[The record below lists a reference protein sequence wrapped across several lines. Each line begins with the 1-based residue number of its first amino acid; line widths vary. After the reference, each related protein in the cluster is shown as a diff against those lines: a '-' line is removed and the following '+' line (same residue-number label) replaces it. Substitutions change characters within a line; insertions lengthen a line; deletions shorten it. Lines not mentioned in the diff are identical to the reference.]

1 MFVVAQCS
9 SENKNSQRSYIF
21 LRLSLSQAQ
30 LPCRTLVASR
40 EFQRKPAGLLHIFP
54 LLLDSLDTVVHTRKM
69 HDPTSGSSLKR
80 DINRLQQP
88 SLYLSSMY
96 STDVRRNPT
105 TEKASFPLVSTFST
119 LSLSVI
125 SFFF

>member
-1 MFVVAQCS
+1 MFVFAQCS

-105 TEKASFPLVSTFST
+105 TEKASFPLVSTFT